1 MSAPA
6 LAIRIDPDLAP
17 LALIPARGGSKGV
30 PGKNLRPVDG
40 IPLLARSVRAAKT
53 ASSVGAIWVSS
64 DDACIGHLGEEEG
77 ASWLQ
82 RPSELSGD
90 QASSELA
97 LLHALTELAELGPLP
112 ALFVFLQC
120 TSPFTTGPQIDAVV
134 NALQLSQANMAF
146 SVMPWHGFLWCL
158 DGNGHGVGI
167 NHNSS
172 EPRRRRQDLEPAY
185 LETGAIYAIRTKA
198 FLEHGTRFIQ
208 PTLPVPLEGLA
219 PEIDSMEDL
228 ELCERLAPLLN
239 GANQASSEHTSS
251 ECN

>member
-1 MSAPA
+1 MSSPA
-6 LAIRIDPDLAP
+6 LAIQIDPDLAP
-17 LALIPARGGSKGV
+17 LVLIPARGGSKGV
-30 PGKNLRPVDG
+30 PGKNLRPVGG
-40 IPLLARSVRAAKT
+40 IPLLARCVRAARAAK
-53 ASSVGAIWVSS
+53 SVEAIWVSS
-64 DDACIGHLGEEEG
+64 NDTCIGQLGEEEG
-77 ASWLQ
+77 ARWLQ
-82 RPSELSGD
+82 RPNELSGD

-97 LLHALTELAELGPLP
+97 LLHALNELADRGPLP
-112 ALFVFLQC
+112 GLFVFLQC

-146 SVMPWHGFLWCL
+146 SVMPWHGFLWCI

-167 NHNSS
+167 NHNSN

-228 ELCERLAPLLN
+228 ELCDRLAPLLN